1 MLRRCRAAWQLRRKR
16 RGRAGEGVEDEEG
29 EDRRQVQRSPERR
42 DDAPEDVQVR
52 VTYRAALHCH
62 RYTEYNTVCR
72 GSSSFDFVT
81 FRRLFFIR
89 GRKTIQEHFF

>member
-1 MLRRCRAAWQLRRKR
+1 MVLRRCRARELRRKR
-16 RGRAGEGVEDEEG
+16 GRRAGEGVEDEES

-62 RYTEYNTVCR
+62 RLNFLTKEVSHCHMLV
-72 GSSSFDFVT
+72 S
-81 FRRLFFIR
+81 
-89 GRKTIQEHFF
+89 EM